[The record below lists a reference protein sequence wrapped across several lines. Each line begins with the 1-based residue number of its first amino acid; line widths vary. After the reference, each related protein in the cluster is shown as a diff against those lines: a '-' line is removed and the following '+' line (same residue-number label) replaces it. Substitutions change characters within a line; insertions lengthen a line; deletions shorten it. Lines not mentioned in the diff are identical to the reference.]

1 MPGAFKF
8 DLLLSL
14 NLLPFPAVLLE
25 REAAPAVDAA
35 DAGPAA
41 LHGHL
46 LAKGS
51 ELRCVEKEMFSCYG
65 CVIHRPGCGRE
76 FMQPE

>member
-8 DLLLSL
+8 DLLLPL

-51 ELRCVEKEMFSCYG
+51 ELRCVNRKCFPAWCLKM
-65 CVIHRPGCGRE
+65 VA
-76 FMQPE
+76 